1 MSQFYVIGL
10 TGKKGAGKDSAAA
23 IVQRMAAAEG
33 HGFAKFAFADPIR
46 REFMS
51 IVGAKTEADYDRI
64 KRSTATVHG
73 NSKQDPVTEIAMR
86 EVMRGIGMLM
96 RSYDENQFV
105 EYVRKQILAEY
116 QKHIRDRVPNGKNTY
131 VCITDVRFANEVA
144 MLHADFAATI
154 IHIVNPNDKSADSH
168 VTEQGLPPHTIDTV
182 IENPRNDDLPVDVVP
197 NRAYE
202 FGALVADRI
211 HRFVHHSPYN

>member
-1 MSQFYVIGL
+1 MSKFYVIGL

-64 KRSTATVHG
+64 KRSTAWIEA
-73 NSKQDPVTEIAMR
+73 DPGGHTSAIQMR
-86 EVMRGIGMLM
+86 DVMRGIGMLM

-116 QKHIRDRVPNGKNTY
+116 QKHIRDRAPNGKNTY

-182 IENPRNDDLPVDVVP
+182 VENPRNDDLPIDVVP